1 MGELRDQIFLQ
12 YVNQGLDSVRSEF
25 IQKHTPKKESRFLI
39 KGITYEIGPCHID
52 NGDFVFEISSKIP
65 QELLPKR
72 TSIESYFK
80 KVVRLMNKVGKKP
93 AESKME
99 NIIHN
104 TKDLESKE
112 RDYVKLTYRYAEK
125 ELYTNAD
132 IDKRFKLHSE
142 KKLPL
147 PDIQGV
153 ATPGGKIII
162 ALVGEA
168 MENSSR
174 QNVLDLV
181 QANEDVKKTL
191 PSAPAAAPAKPKAKA
206 KAKPATKA
214 KKKTAAKP
222 ATKKAAAR
230 KKPAAAKK
238 AAKSTAKK
246 TTSKKKKK

>member
-12 YVNQGLDSVRSEF
+12 YVNQGLDCVRNEF
-25 IQKHTPKKESRFLI
+25 IQKHTPKKENRFLI
-39 KGITYEIGPCHID
+39 KGITYEIGPCHI
-52 NGDFVFEISSKIP
+52 NGGDFVFEISSKIP
-65 QELLPKR
+65 QEFLPKK

-80 KVVRLMNKVGKKP
+80 KVVRQMNKARKKP

-132 IDKRFKLHSE
+132 IDKRFKLHRD
-142 KKLPL
+142 KKIPL
-147 PDIQGV
+147 PDIHGV

-162 ALVGEA
+162 ALVAEA
-168 MENSSR
+168 MENFTR
-174 QNVLDLV
+174 RNVLDLV

-191 PSAPAAAPAKPKAKA
+191 PSVPAKPKAKA
-206 KAKPATKA
+206 K
-214 KKKTAAKP
+214 KKTAAKNT
-222 ATKKAAAR
+222 AVKKTAAAKKSAKSAAKKTA
-230 KKPAAAKK
+230 KKPAA
-238 AAKSTAKK
+238 
-246 TTSKKKKK
+246 KKKKK